1 MGGTAEYQTLDVT
14 QRSQLEAMVQFA
26 QTKFDRV
33 DVLINNAGVM
43 PLSTLEQL
51 KVEEWDR
58 MIDVNRS
65 TASPY

>member
-26 QTKFDRV
+26 QTKFERV

-43 PLSTLEQL
+43 PLSTLDQL

>member
-26 QTKFDRV
+26 QTKFERV

-43 PLSTLEQL
+43 PLSTLDQL
-51 KVEEWDR
+51 KVEE
-58 MIDVNRS
+58 
-65 TASPY
+65 